1 MTMENVRTCDCKM
14 YKRPIIKITDGK
26 LEYEIWKKA
35 SEKRKWM
42 KVVCLII
49 FILISAL
56 FLEDR
61 LLDYVNNRNIRNTS
75 EVLLDQV
82 AGIIE
87 RNTDDEKR

>member
-1 MTMENVRTCDCKM
+1 
-14 YKRPIIKITDGK
+14 
-26 LEYEIWKKA
+26 
-35 SEKRKWM
+35 M